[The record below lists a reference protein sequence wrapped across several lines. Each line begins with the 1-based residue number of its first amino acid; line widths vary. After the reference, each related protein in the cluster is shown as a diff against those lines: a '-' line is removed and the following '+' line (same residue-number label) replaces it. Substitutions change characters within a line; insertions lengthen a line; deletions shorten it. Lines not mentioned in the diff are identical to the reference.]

1 MDASSRGDASSA
13 VARALRRELYW
24 APGVQRANLARHHG
38 IPLSPLASRWSSLA
52 GALRWEYNEMYPPE
66 PLLRVGRGMRLRVK
80 RLIWRAIRPITR
92 RYDRIAGDLAE
103 LGYETA
109 QAIEEARGVERASRA
124 GGTPTTRPREPLTA
138 GGSIAD
144 LEAEVEALRARIRA
158 LRSARGGVEDDP
170 PAETPAS

>member
-13 VARALRRELYW
+13 VAQALRRELYW
-24 APGVQRANLARHHG
+24 APAVQRANLARHHG

-66 PLLRVGRGMRLRVK
+66 PLLRVGRGMRLRMK

-124 GGTPTTRPREPLTA
+124 GTPMTGPREPLA
-138 GGSIAD
+138 RGSIAE
-144 LEAEVEALRARIRA
+144 LEAEVEALRMQIRA
-158 LRSARGGVEDDP
+158 LRTAQGGFEEDP